1 MLMSTAIHPDNFRH
15 LYYLGVLESAAVGK
29 DRIGFAGGDKSV
41 ERRSSDERLIEL
53 VENAQLKGDLP
64 KDAKGCQQVAVSVS
78 KHGLK
83 VTVEAVEPNVEAKTK
98 KFFDDNNYTVDDPVG
113 QRQIGTKEITDLSN
127 GNVLDRVAL
136 LSIVQCVSFDDGF
149 GNTNVV
155 FLVQKPLSSLMQCYL
170 FQANSAADADHLTP
184 DAVGDSTERDI

>member
-83 VTVEAVEPNVEAKTK
+83 
-98 KFFDDNNYTVDDPVG
+98 
-113 QRQIGTKEITDLSN
+113 ITDLSN

-170 FQANSAADADHLTP
+170 FQANSAADADHVCKQLRLVFN
-184 DAVGDSTERDI
+184 AALRQV